1 MNVKGPKR
9 LRNLSLN
16 SLAPNILTLLA
27 LCAGLTSMRFALQE
41 RWEPAVA
48 AILVAAVLDGLDG
61 RLARL
66 LKGASKFGAE
76 LDSLSD
82 FVCFGVAPAFLLY
95 QWTLK
100 SLGGIGWT
108 LVLAFSVCCALRL
121 ARFNTALE
129 DPDQPSWAAN
139 YFTGVSAP
147 AAAGLSMLMMAQHF
161 QGWSEIFRSPY
172 LNGAWLAIMAFLMVS
187 KFPTFSFKRLRI
199 QRDYIL
205 PTLLGVG
212 ICTAVTIS
220 YPWPALTGLG
230 LIYLASF
237 PWAYIG
243 HRRLTRAWSR
253 QNTGTDS
260 AAAASTT
267 EAEATAEQSEQ
278 GDEDDE
284 HTFH

>member
-1 MNVKGPKR
+1 MKVKGPKR

-95 QWTLK
+95 QWTLI

-108 LVLAFSVCCALRL
+108 LVLAYSVCCALRL

-129 DPDQPSWAAN
+129 DPDQPAWASNFFA
-139 YFTGVSAP
+139 GVAAP
-147 AAAGLSMLMMAQHF
+147 AGAGLSMFFMVQHF
-161 QGWSEIFRSPY
+161 QGWGEIFRSPY
-172 LNGAWLAIMAFLMVS
+172 VNGAWLSVVAFLMVS
-187 KFPTFSFKRLRI
+187 KIPTFSFKRLHVR
-199 QRDYIL
+199 RDYIL
-205 PTLLGVG
+205 PTLVAVGVG
-212 ICTAVTIS
+212 AAVTIS
-220 YPWPALTGLG
+220 YPWLALTGLAV
-230 LIYLASF
+230 IYLATF
-237 PWAYIG
+237 PWAIRS
-243 HRRLTRAWSR
+243 HMLLTRQWRLQHAD
-253 QNTGTDS
+253 TAATDAPS
-260 AAAASTT
+260 SVESDAPADQPA
-267 EAEATAEQSEQ
+267 
-278 GDEDDE
+278 DEDDE